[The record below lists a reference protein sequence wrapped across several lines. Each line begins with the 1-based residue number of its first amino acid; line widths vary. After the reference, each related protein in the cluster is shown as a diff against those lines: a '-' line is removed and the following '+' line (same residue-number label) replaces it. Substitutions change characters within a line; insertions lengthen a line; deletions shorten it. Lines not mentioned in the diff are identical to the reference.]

1 MAERMDWVSSHEEA
15 DRRLAALLKEQEAE
29 EATKR
34 AGEVAPGGLGGPE
47 RAGECAVCPLSV
59 DQPQGGPAGEAS
71 GDASQIG
78 AGVTQAGAPTA
89 PGWTE
94 ASDEL
99 KDLHPTGLEEHLW
112 PAMPRPGARWLANYH
127 QAEQQRALL
136 PESTP

>member
-1 MAERMDWVSSHEEA
+1 MRRRLSAQARW
-15 DRRLAALLKEQEAE
+15 RLAASEGRRGPGSAQSARSMSTSPREA
-29 EATKR
+29 
-34 AGEVAPGGLGGPE
+34 V
-47 RAGECAVCPLSV
+47 
-59 DQPQGGPAGEAS
+59 GEAS